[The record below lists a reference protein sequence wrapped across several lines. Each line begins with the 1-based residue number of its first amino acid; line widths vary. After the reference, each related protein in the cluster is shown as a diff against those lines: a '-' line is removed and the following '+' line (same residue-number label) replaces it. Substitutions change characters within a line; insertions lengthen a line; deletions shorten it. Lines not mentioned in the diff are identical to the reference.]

1 MSHFNDLAEQ
11 MGVGADDPT
20 LADVVAWIDD
30 VENQEPMPPEILAA
44 YAETLEQVGKLL
56 HKTADVAGGMRLD
69 GWLSLETVL
78 MIAVDFGWHAAME
91 SIQARA
97 AHGGAADAR
106 P

>member
-1 MSHFNDLAEQ
+1 MDE
-11 MGVGADDPT
+11 PT
-20 LADVVAWIDD
+20 VIDVVAWIND
-30 VENQEPMPPEILAA
+30 VEDREPMPPEIPAA

-56 HKTADVAGGMRLD
+56 HTTADVAGGMRLD

-97 AHGGAADAR
+97 ASGGDADAR